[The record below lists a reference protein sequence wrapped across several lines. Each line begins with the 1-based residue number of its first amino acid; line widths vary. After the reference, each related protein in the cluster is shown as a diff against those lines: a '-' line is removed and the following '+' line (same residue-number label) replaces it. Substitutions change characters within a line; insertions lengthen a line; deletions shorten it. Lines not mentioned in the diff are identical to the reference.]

1 MGGFMTYSKD
11 GQKRAGTTGLPVA
24 GHLTK
29 MSSAL
34 CATAFDDLEMALL
47 VLEAG
52 GKYLNPVQRELV
64 DRFANTTKTFARD
77 MLAAEGNQN
86 ALRMTFGLPPIKA
99 K

>member
-1 MGGFMTYSKD
+1 MRVLGVQPDPKMGYT
-11 GQKRAGTTGLPVA
+11 A
-24 GHLTK
+24 
-29 MSSAL
+29 
-34 CATAFDDLEMALL
+34 AFDDLDMALL

-64 DRFANTTKTFARD
+64 DRFANKTKTFARD

-86 ALRMTFGLPPIKA
+86 ALHMTFGLPPIKA